1 MAYSGIA
8 DAEYMLGN
16 YKSAMENFKL
26 ADDRDGY
33 LRAFRMYRTE
43 KARENFYLF
52 FVIIGIGI
60 LVLVLYFIKKS
71 KGIDFSG
78 NKIYET
84 IKKLLYPLG
93 RPIRVMRHPILSFE
107 GIAYFKQESVLPAC
121 IWLAILFFSGVV
133 QYRYTGFAFNDNVLE
148 NFNVFMTLFETVF
161 LALLFIVI
169 NWLVASLAEGKGH
182 LKEIFVSTVYA
193 LTPYILSVFF
203 VTIATHFVVSEEYL
217 LLEFVANFG
226 FIWSVALLILAYNAI
241 HDYSTV
247 KSVFIILIS
256 VFGVLVVLFFIVLI
270 LAVYQ
275 QVANIALTICNEI
288 MYRL

>member
-1 MAYSGIA
+1 
-8 DAEYMLGN
+8 
-16 YKSAMENFKL
+16 
-26 ADDRDGY
+26 
-33 LRAFRMYRTE
+33 
-43 KARENFYLF
+43 
-52 FVIIGIGI
+52 
-60 LVLVLYFIKKS
+60 
-71 KGIDFSG
+71 
-78 NKIYET
+78 
-84 IKKLLYPLG
+84 
-93 RPIRVMRHPILSFE
+93 
-107 GIAYFKQESVLPAC
+107 
-121 IWLAILFFSGVV
+121 
-133 QYRYTGFAFNDNVLE
+133 
-148 NFNVFMTLFETVF
+148 MTLFETVF

-241 HDYSTV
+241 HDYSTA